1 MTFKN
6 NSKRMGNLNW
16 ALETLVLIN
25 WWYSCKCILVEKNVM
40 DERVTGMKA
49 DTITTEASAVAEKV
63 CIAPKEER
71 PVK

>member
-1 MTFKN
+1 MYF
-6 NSKRMGNLNW
+6 GGG
-16 ALETLVLIN
+16 
-25 WWYSCKCILVEKNVM
+25 KNVM

-63 CIAPKEER
+63 RIAPEEER